1 MHLASLMLIRMHL
14 ASLMLIGGRAV
25 SFGLFLSLQSGSN
38 THPPC
43 LWRDAPLDFAE
54 TDAPVTASFV
64 DERRVHLLKAHRA
77 SRAFA
82 WSLRG
87 SRNQEW
93 VWSRKD
99 DRRPP
104 YSKLNLHCHPDPRR
118 KGLKL
123 DLKIP
128 FVQDWAF
135 IGERQEVHRF
145 LVNDLLICRFVDL
158 MMLLRTIHVLS
169 RLDIINFC
177 AIEDKAPTWTN
188 TRLSQFSAG
197 HHKFSVQLK

>member
-1 MHLASLMLIRMHL
+1 MGLIPKRRSKASLFEIKS
-14 ASLMLIGGRAV
+14 SL
-25 SFGLFLSLQSGSN
+25 SSG
-38 THPPC
+38 
-43 LWRDAPLDFAE
+43 
-54 TDAPVTASFV
+54 
-64 DERRVHLLKAHRA
+64 
-77 SRAFA
+77 
-82 WSLRG
+82 
-87 SRNQEW
+87 
-93 VWSRKD
+93 
-99 DRRPP
+99 P
-104 YSKLNLHCHPDPRR
+104 Y
-118 KGLKL
+118 
-123 DLKIP
+123 LKIP